1 MGKPS
6 QVILLLEDD
15 HQKMLL
21 YRYLKR
27 CGLSRAIRVSP
38 HVPGRGSA
46 EQRVRTQFAAE
57 VRAYRGRQAK
67 AETSLIVVI
76 DADENTVQER
86 LNQLDQALEDAGQE
100 GIAIEEERVARLIP
114 KRNIETWILC
124 LTGTNVDEQ
133 TDYKGSNADW
143 NRLMPGGAEE
153 LYQWTRPNAEPPI
166 RCIESLR
173 TGVTEL
179 KRLAL

>member
-27 CGLSRAIRVSP
+27 CGLGHVTRVSP
-38 HVPGRGSA
+38 YVPGRGSA
-46 EQRVRTQFAAE
+46 EQRVRAQFATE
-57 VRAYRGRQAK
+57 VKAYRSRQAR

-86 LNQLDQALEDAGQE
+86 LNQLDQALKDAGQV
-100 GIAIEEERVARLIP
+100 GVPTDAERIARLIP

-124 LTGTNVDEQ
+124 LTETNVDEE
-133 TDYKGSNADW
+133 TDYKDSNTDW
-143 NRLMPGGAEE
+143 NGLMPRGAEE
-153 LYQWTRPNAEPPI
+153 LYQSTRPNAELPI

-173 TGVTEL
+173 SGITEL